1 MIRVLLVDDH
11 AVVRTGFRLLLQAHA
26 EIAVVGEADSGESA
40 YQRYLELTPD
50 VVVMDLAMPGMGG
63 LEALRRIRAHHPQA
77 RILTLSAHDD
87 PVHARRALREGAR
100 GFLSKR
106 SAPEAL
112 LEAIT
117 TVAAGQRY
125 LDLTLAQ
132 KLALA
137 EVEHGGK
144 SGVEQLSEREFEVFV
159 RLAGGAGV
167 QRIAEDLKLSAST
180 VGTHLYNIKQKLG
193 VSNQSELTL
202 IAIRLFER
210 LRPRAAHA
218 GFHCARSRSPRRQV
232 QGRRSRGRPLHA
244 SHERFHGEGKTQM

>member
-11 AVVRTGFRLLLQAHA
+11 AVVRTGFRLLLQTHS
-26 EIAVVGEADSGESA
+26 ETTVVGEADSGESA
-40 YQRYLELTPD
+40 CQRYVELTPD

-77 RILTLSAHDD
+77 RVLALSAHDD
-87 PVHARRALREGAR
+87 PQHARHALREGAR

-125 LDLTLAQ
+125 LDVGLAQ
-132 KLALA
+132 KLALDEMEGVA
-137 EVEHGGK
+137 KSPVER
-144 SGVEQLSEREFEVFV
+144 LSEREFEVFV
-159 RLAGGAGV
+159 RLAAGNSV
-167 QRIAEDLKLSAST
+167 QRIADDLKLSAST

-202 IAIRLFER
+202 IAIR
-210 LRPRAAHA
+210 
-218 GFHCARSRSPRRQV
+218 
-232 QGRRSRGRPLHA
+232 
-244 SHERFHGEGKTQM
+244 HGLIEP